1 MDQRRYGLALCIIG
15 LLVGTVT
22 GLAQAQICLTTGNA
36 VYLFDILVAGQDAS
50 FGSVTGA
57 RIEGADLRPVAGT
70 VLFLTD
76 QQGNPAFEI
85 GLDEQL
91 GAVSTSPHPFATTLM
106 ILSSTGTVFIRT
118 AHGGNAPPQ
127 PSQGQVALCPQS

>member
-1 MDQRRYGLALCIIG
+1 
-15 LLVGTVT
+15 VT

-36 VYLFDILVAGQDAS
+36 VYLFDILVASENAA

-57 RIEGADLRPVAGT
+57 RIEGADLRPISGT
-70 VLFLTD
+70 MLFFTD
-76 QQGNPAFEI
+76 QQGAPAFEI

-91 GAVSTSPHPFATTLM
+91 GVVSNSPHPFATTLM
-106 ILSSTGTVFIRT
+106 ILSSAGTVFIRT

-127 PSQGQVALCPQS
+127 SSQGQVAVCPQS